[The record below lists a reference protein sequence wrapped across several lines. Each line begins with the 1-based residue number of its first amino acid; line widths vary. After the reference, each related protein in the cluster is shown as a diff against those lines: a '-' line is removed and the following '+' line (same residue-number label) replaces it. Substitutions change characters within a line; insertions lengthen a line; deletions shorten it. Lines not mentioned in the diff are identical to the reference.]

1 MLEKLLGE
9 NSELSAEAK
18 ASIVEAFDSAVQAK
32 LDETFEVRVSEKA
45 LELVEAKDAE
55 YSKYL
60 EEAEATHKKEAD
72 EFKNSVV
79 ESIDAYLEQY
89 VSEKVSENLASME
102 NDINQVKAKAI
113 VETFEKL
120 GLSVAVTEKTSE
132 EVVAEAVQAVSKE
145 LEDLKAKFNE
155 VINENISLKN
165 NIVETKKAD
174 LVKESAEKLTEIQKE
189 KFLKLVETFG
199 DSEDFDSFSKKVSI
213 AVDSLSSVTTVNE
226 EIKKEPLKQE
236 PQAKN
241 KSRFL

>member
-45 LELVEAKDAE
+45 LELVEAKEAE
-55 YSKYL
+55 YQKYL
-60 EEAEATHKKEAD
+60 EEAEATHKKEAE

-89 VSEKVSENLASME
+89 VSEKVSENLAGME

-120 GLSVAVTEKTSE
+120 GLSVAITEKTSE
-132 EVVAEAVQAVSKE
+132 EVIAESVQAITKE
-145 LEDLKAKFNE
+145 LEELKAKFNDA
-155 VINENISLKN
+155 INENIALKN
-165 NIVETKKAD
+165 NMIENKKAE

-199 DSEDFDSFSKKVSI
+199 DSDDFDGFSKKVSI
-213 AVDSLSSVTTVNE
+213 AVDSLSAINE
-226 EIKKEPLKQE
+226 EIKKEPLKTLKPE
-236 PQAKN
+236 ETKS

>member
-32 LDETFEVRVSEKA
+32 LDEIFDVKVSEKA

-89 VSEKVSENLASME
+89 VSEMVSENLAGME

-120 GLSVAVTEKTSE
+120 GLTVDITEKTSE
-132 EVVAEAVQAVSKE
+132 EVIAESVQVIAKE
-145 LEDLKAKFNE
+145 LEDLKVKFNDA
-155 VINENISLKN
+155 INENISLKN
-165 NIVETKKAD
+165 GIIESKKSE

-199 DSEDFDSFSKKVSI
+199 DSEDFDSFAKKVSI
-213 AVDSLSSVTTVNE
+213 AVDSLSTITE
-226 EIKKEPLKQE
+226 EIKKESPKTE
-236 PQAKN
+236 ETTKV

>member
-32 LDETFEVRVSEKA
+32 LDEAFDVKVSEKA

-89 VSEKVSENLASME
+89 VSEKVSENLAGME

-120 GLSVAVTEKTSE
+120 GLTVAITEKTSE
-132 EVVAEAVQAVSKE
+132 EVIAESVQVIAKE
-145 LEDLKAKFNE
+145 LEDLKVKFNAT
-155 VINENISLKN
+155 INENISLKN
-165 NIVETKKAD
+165 SIVESKKSE

-199 DSEDFDSFSKKVSI
+199 DSEDLDSFAKKVSI
-213 AVDSLSSVTTVNE
+213 AVDSLSTITE
-226 EIKKEPLKQE
+226 EVKKEPLKTE
-236 PQAKN
+236 ETTKV
-241 KSRFL
+241 KTRFL